1 MALHPDIEGFLELA
15 EFGRLSGKSQ
25 PMHEL
30 SPGEARQQFEQTS
43 QLLDAAPT
51 DTLTVTAVSVAA
63 RDGHLLNARL
73 YAKPQPQPDEAPLPV
88 LLYFHGGGYVVGSLD
103 SHDTLCRR
111 LALAGEFAVLS
122 ADYRLAPE
130 HRFPTAYND
139 AEDITRWLAITG
151 AKALGLDARRIA
163 LAGDSVGGSLVA
175 SLCIA
180 IAQDPLGWPL
190 VPRLQV
196 LLYPVID
203 AVKKRPSLTRFAEG
217 YLLEATTLEWFYQ
230 QYQRSE
236 ADRNDWRFSPLYA
249 ERLQRLTPTILWLA
263 EYDPLLDEGLAWA
276 EQLRTGGQAVVL
288 EVKAGM
294 THDFAR
300 MGEMVQEVPGMLAQL
315 AAQISESLA

>member
-30 SPGEARQQFEQTS
+30 SPDEARKQFEQTS
-43 QLLDAAPT
+43 QLLDAAPSGA
-51 DTLTVTAVSVAA
+51 LVVTAVNIPA
-63 RDGHLLNARL
+63 RDGHLLSARL
-73 YAKPQPQPDEAPLPV
+73 YAKPQASSEPRPV

-111 LALAGEFAVLS
+111 LALAGVFAVLS

-139 AEDITRWLAITG
+139 AEDVARWLANG
-151 AKALGLDARRIA
+151 APALGLDVNRVA

-175 SLCIA
+175 SLSLA
-180 IAQDPLGWPL
+180 IAQDPLAWPL

-203 AVKKRPSLTRFAEG
+203 AVQKRPSLERFAEG

-236 ADRNDWRFSPLYA
+236 ADRSDWRFSPLYA
-249 ERLQRLTPTILWLA
+249 ERLERLTPTVLWLA

-276 EQLRTGGQAVVL
+276 EKLRSAGQPLVL
-288 EVKAGM
+288 DMKAGM

-300 MGEMVQEVPGMLAQL
+300 MGEMVQEVPQMLAQL

>member
-15 EFGRLSGKSQ
+15 EFGRLSGKSR

-43 QLLDAAPT
+43 QLLDTAPVGE
-51 DTLTVTAVSVAA
+51 LTVTAVSIPA
-63 RDGHLLNARL
+63 RDGHLLCARL
-73 YAKPQPQPDEAPLPV
+73 YAKPKSDSEPLPV

-130 HRFPTAYND
+130 HRFPTAFND
-139 AEDITRWLAITG
+139 AEDVTRWLASG
-151 AKALGLDARRIA
+151 APALGLDAQRVA

-175 SLCIA
+175 SLSIA
-180 IAQDPLGWPL
+180 IAQDPQAWPL
-190 VPRLQV
+190 SPRLQV

-203 AVKKRPSLTRFAEG
+203 AVKKRPSLERFAEG

-236 ADRNDWRFSPLYA
+236 ADRSDWRFSPLYA
-249 ERLQRLTPTILWLA
+249 ERLERLMPTVLWLA

-276 EQLRTGGQAVVL
+276 EKLRAAGQPLVL
-288 EVKAGM
+288 DVKAGM

-315 AAQISESLA
+315 AAQISESLG

>member
-25 PMHEL
+25 PMHQL
-30 SPGEARQQFEQTS
+30 SPAQARQQFEQTS
-43 QLLDAAPT
+43 QLLDEAP
-51 DTLTVTAVSVAA
+51 DGALTVTEVSIAA
-63 RDGHLLNARL
+63 RDGHLLKARL
-73 YAKPQPQPDEAPLPV
+73 YAKPQAGTQALPV

-111 LALAGEFAVLS
+111 LALAGEFSVLT

-130 HRFPTAYND
+130 HRFPTAYQD
-139 AEDITRWLAITG
+139 AEDVTRWLAATG
-151 AKALGLDARRIA
+151 AAELGLDAGRVA

-180 IAQDPLGWPL
+180 ISQDPLAWPL

-203 AVKKRPSLTRFAEG
+203 AVQKRPSLARFAEG

-230 QYQRSE
+230 QYQRSP
-236 ADRNDWRFSPLYA
+236 ADRSDWRFSPLHA
-249 ERLQRLTPTILWLA
+249 ERLQRLTPTVLWLA

-276 EQLRTGGQAVVL
+276 EKLRAVGQPLVL

-300 MGEMVQEVPGMLAQL
+300 MGEMVQEVPGMLNQL
-315 AAQISESLA
+315 AQQISESLA

>member
-30 SPGEARQQFEQTS
+30 TPDEARQQFEQTS
-43 QLLDAAPT
+43 QLLDTAPVGE
-51 DTLTVTAVSVAA
+51 LTVTAVSIPA
-63 RDGHLLNARL
+63 RDGHLLSARL
-73 YAKPQPQPDEAPLPV
+73 YAKPQSDNEPLPV

-130 HRFPTAYND
+130 HRFPTAYHD
-139 AEDITRWLAITG
+139 AEDVTRWLASG
-151 AKALGLDARRIA
+151 APALRLDAQRVA

-175 SLCIA
+175 SLSIA
-180 IAQDPLGWPL
+180 IAQDPQAWPL
-190 VPRLQV
+190 SPRLQV

-203 AVKKRPSLTRFAEG
+203 AVKKRPSLERFAEG

-236 ADRNDWRFSPLYA
+236 ADRSDWRFSPLFA
-249 ERLQRLTPTILWLA
+249 ERLERLTPTVLWLA

-276 EQLRTGGQAVVL
+276 EKLRAAGQPLVL
-288 EVKAGM
+288 DVKAGM

-315 AAQISESLA
+315 AAQISESLG

>member
-1 MALHPDIEGFLELA
+1 MALHPDIEGLLELA
-15 EFGRLSGKSQ
+15 EFGRLSGKSR

-30 SPGEARQQFEQTS
+30 TPDEARQQFEQTS
-43 QLLDAAPT
+43 QLLDTAPVGE
-51 DTLTVTAVSVAA
+51 LTVTAVSIPA
-63 RDGHLLNARL
+63 RDGHLLSARL
-73 YAKPQPQPDEAPLPV
+73 YAKPQSDNEPLPV

-130 HRFPTAYND
+130 HRFPTAYHD
-139 AEDITRWLAITG
+139 AEDVTRWLASG
-151 AKALGLDARRIA
+151 APALRLDAQRVA

-175 SLCIA
+175 SLSIA
-180 IAQDPLGWPL
+180 IAQDPQAWPL
-190 VPRLQV
+190 SPRLQV

-203 AVKKRPSLTRFAEG
+203 AVKKRPSLERFAEG

-236 ADRNDWRFSPLYA
+236 ADRSDWRFSPLFA
-249 ERLQRLTPTILWLA
+249 ERLERLTPTVLWLA

-276 EQLRTGGQAVVL
+276 EKLRAAGQPLVL
-288 EVKAGM
+288 DVKAGM

-315 AAQISESLA
+315 AAQISESLG

>member
-30 SPGEARQQFEQTS
+30 TPGEARQQFEQTS
-43 QLLDAAPT
+43 QLLDEAPT
-51 DTLTVTAVSVAA
+51 GALTVTAVSIPA
-63 RDGHLLNARL
+63 RDGHWLNARL
-73 YAKPQPQPDEAPLPV
+73 YAKPQPGSEPRPV

-130 HRFPTAYND
+130 HRFPTAYSD

-151 AKALGLDARRIA
+151 TKALGLDPRRIA

-180 IAQDPLGWPL
+180 IARDPLGWPL

-203 AVKKRPSLTRFAEG
+203 AVTKRPSLERFAEG

-236 ADRNDWRFSPLYA
+236 ADRADWRFSPLYA
-249 ERLQRLTPTILWLA
+249 ERLQSLTPTVLWLA

-276 EQLRTGGQAVVL
+276 EKLRAAGQPLVL
-288 EVKAGM
+288 DVKAGM

-315 AAQISESLA
+315 AAQISESLG